1 MLDTLAKS
9 AYTPRFLGR
18 KTAKLASLL
27 FIRHVSCVFTMEIG
41 EFVCVCECTPLCVLT
56 KFGIFINL
64 SCHPVCLCHYLRQG
78 SGKSLRQCL
87 CHCLSTSVPVIVTIT
102 ASVPLVSFR
111 QCFPDAPT
119 RPFFPKCLLEC
130 KCDLC
135 CGLLLG
141 TVTISAVTR
150 LCLASC
156 TEYSGILHLGM
167 LHSSCTW
174 ACSLCV
180 QSSGTSDSEVQRH

>member
-1 MLDTLAKS
+1 M
-9 AYTPRFLGR
+9 
-18 KTAKLASLL
+18 
-27 FIRHVSCVFTMEIG
+27 
-41 EFVCVCECTPLCVLT
+41 CECTPLCVLT

-64 SCHPVCLCHYLRQG
+64 SCHPVCLCHDLRQG

-87 CHCLSTSVPVIVTIT
+87 CHCLSTSVTVIVTIT

-167 LHSSCTW
+167 LHSGILHLDMF
-174 ACSLCV
+174 ALCAV
-180 QSSGTSDSEVQRH
+180 IGHFRGTRLFLSRSSTRTLRV